1 MTILITIWDIFTE
14 SQANTSNLQQIN
26 INGNEARKELR
37 AMCTVQYSTKYFENI
52 FLFIFINKSC
62 TPEVKVLLITVT

>member
-1 MTILITIWDIFTE
+1 MLMTIWDIFTE

-26 INGNEARKELR
+26 INGNEARKEQR

-52 FLFIFINKSC
+52 FLFISINKRC
-62 TPEVKVLLITVT
+62 TPEVKALLITVT